1 MKFNEF
7 IVGSN
12 GKISPEEKFIGAL
25 MTSSAYFHS
34 AHFETKNFSRH
45 KAYNEYFDQ
54 ITDLTDKFGE
64 IYLGLSLRPYTPALL
79 SQDQLPKNTV
89 EMLDRII
96 SEANAIYGKQIPA
109 LQSVL
114 DDITGLCYQVKYL
127 LSLD

>member
-12 GKISPEEKFIGAL
+12 GKISPEEKFIGTL

>member
-1 MKFNEF
+1 MKFDEF
-7 IVGSN
+7 IADSG
-12 GKISPEEKFIGAL
+12 GKITPEEKFIGTL

-54 ITDLTDKFGE
+54 ITGLTDKFGE
-64 IYLGLSLRPYTPALL
+64 IYLGLTLKPYKPALL
-79 SQDQLPKNTV
+79 SQDKLPKNTV

-96 SEANAIYGKQIPA
+96 GESNSIYGKQIPA

-114 DDITGLCYQVKYL
+114 DDITGLCYQIKYL